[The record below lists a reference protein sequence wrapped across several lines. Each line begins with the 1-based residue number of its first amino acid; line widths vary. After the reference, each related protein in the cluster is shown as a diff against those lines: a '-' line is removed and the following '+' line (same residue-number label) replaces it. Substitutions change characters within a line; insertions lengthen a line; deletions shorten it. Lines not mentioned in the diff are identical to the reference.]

1 MKQKVI
7 LSFLLAFLAFSLS
20 AQSSVVTSSFQ
31 LNWRG
36 VQLWKAGDYSKK
48 VIDLESAVYI
58 DENLLPWLNKR
69 IDADL
74 AFEYAATVN
83 NAVYVPVPKEESEI
97 VLSALIPTDQPKVR
111 TSVLS
116 ERGNGVLDVN
126 VFPFVMRDGQLLKIK
141 SFDLA
146 INKTASAQKSK
157 TATRHTYAPNSVL
170 ADGKFVKIRIVNS
183 GIYKLTYEDLSS
195 MGISPA
201 NVRIFGYGGAMLE
214 QSFLIPK
221 PDDLPEVTIHMEK
234 GSDGVFNA
242 GDYILF
248 YAQGINKWK
257 FDSSINLFTHTINPY
272 SNYGYYFVSSDKG
285 VGKKIEQQSTTPS
298 DDVDFQIVEE
308 FTDYSVYE
316 KESRSLAQSGKEF
329 YGDYFSDSNPKSITF
344 NFPNSVLTSTAKVRI
359 DVAANASVASS
370 FYLLLEDAQR
380 QTLMIPKRSEDT
392 YEKGKGASAV
402 FAYTPVKDVFN
413 FNLSYSKPNSIASGY
428 LNYIEVNTRR
438 YLKMSGSVMQFQN
451 VDNLGFVA
459 YKQYQLSNASPK
471 IQIWN
476 ITDPLNIYRVQ
487 TQTENGLLTFTESA
501 SEINHYIAIDPTAAT
516 AFSKPE
522 IVGTVVNQNLHAL
535 AQVEMVIL
543 THPKF
548 LKQAETLAQAHRD
561 IDGMTVEVVTTEQ
574 VYNEFSSGAP
584 DATAYRWVMKML
596 YDRALAS
603 GNAADMPKYL
613 LLFGRGTYDNR
624 KLTNES
630 GENLILTYQAENSL
644 VQTQSYVT
652 DDYFGFLDDNEGLQP
667 TNHLVDIGIGRFPVT
682 TVDEAQIVVDKTI
695 GYMKN
700 TNKGSWKNQLC
711 FLADDGDGALH
722 MTQSDEVA
730 SLLIKKYPS
739 YQLNKIYLDSYNQEK
754 SASGESYPLAR
765 THFHDLLRNGLLYL
779 NFTGH
784 ASNTGWTN
792 EKILTVNDVKSL
804 TNQQLPLWLGA
815 TCDFLQFD
823 LKAVSAGEHVLLNPY
838 GGGIGIFSAARPV
851 YASQNHTINLK
862 FSEYLFKR
870 TNGQHNRIGD
880 VVAYAKNNVG
890 AEFNKLSY
898 VYMGDPAVKLNF
910 PTDYNVSTTKIDD
923 GNELGNDTL
932 RAMSVVTVSGIID
945 DGNGNKIQ
953 NFNGELTIVVLDKVQ
968 RITTLNNHGDGA
980 MTYSDRPNTL
990 FSGRALVKD
999 GEFSVTFMLPK
1010 DIKYNYGTGRINYYA
1025 YDKTNEKE
1033 AQGYYENFTVGGTN
1047 KDVVADTTGPEM
1059 KLYMNSENF
1068 RSGGKVNETPMFI
1081 AHLSDVNG
1089 INRVGSG
1096 IGHDLLLIVDNDP
1109 RKSYVINDYYQTA
1122 ENDYTK
1128 GVVKY
1133 KLPELEA
1140 GKHTLTFRAWDLLN
1154 NSSVQS
1160 LEFEAVK
1167 GLTPTIFGINNYP
1180 NPVIASTRI
1189 VVDHDR
1195 PETILS
1201 TKVDIFDLSGRQI
1214 WSFSQANAD
1223 EINWNLIRADGKKA
1237 NAGIYLYRVTIST
1250 KNSDTYSK
1258 SNKMIIVE

>member
-329 YGDYFSDSNPKSITF
+329 YGDYFGDSNPKSITF

-823 LKAVSAGEHVLLNPY
+823 LKAVSAGEQVLLNPY

-870 TNGQHNRIGD
+870 REKFSCRQD
-880 VVAYAKNNVG
+880 
-890 AEFNKLSY
+890 
-898 VYMGDPAVKLNF
+898 
-910 PTDYNVSTTKIDD
+910 
-923 GNELGNDTL
+923 
-932 RAMSVVTVSGIID
+932 SGI
-945 DGNGNKIQ
+945 K
-953 NFNGELTIVVLDKVQ
+953 
-968 RITTLNNHGDGA
+968 
-980 MTYSDRPNTL
+980 
-990 FSGRALVKD
+990 
-999 GEFSVTFMLPK
+999 
-1010 DIKYNYGTGRINYYA
+1010 
-1025 YDKTNEKE
+1025 
-1033 AQGYYENFTVGGTN
+1033 
-1047 KDVVADTTGPEM
+1047 
-1059 KLYMNSENF
+1059 
-1068 RSGGKVNETPMFI
+1068 
-1081 AHLSDVNG
+1081 
-1089 INRVGSG
+1089 
-1096 IGHDLLLIVDNDP
+1096 
-1109 RKSYVINDYYQTA
+1109 
-1122 ENDYTK
+1122 
-1128 GVVKY
+1128 
-1133 KLPELEA
+1133 
-1140 GKHTLTFRAWDLLN
+1140 
-1154 NSSVQS
+1154 
-1160 LEFEAVK
+1160 
-1167 GLTPTIFGINNYP
+1167 
-1180 NPVIASTRI
+1180 
-1189 VVDHDR
+1189 
-1195 PETILS
+1195 ILS
-1201 TKVDIFDLSGRQI
+1201 QC
-1214 WSFSQANAD
+1214 
-1223 EINWNLIRADGKKA
+1223 
-1237 NAGIYLYRVTIST
+1237 
-1250 KNSDTYSK
+1250 
-1258 SNKMIIVE
+1258 